1 MLPISSNGA
10 TTNKQQQK
18 DTLML
23 TFTKMILSTIIFIT
37 RTPIRIC
44 TFQSGTRQNGT
55 HQNGTHQKAGN
66 TNRGGRLG
74 TVDPFIEVACFVKVL
89 NNISI

>member
-23 TFTKMILSTIIFIT
+23 TFTKMILSTIMFIT
-37 RTPIRIC
+37 MIPIRIC
-44 TFQSGTRQNGT
+44 T